1 MGAGG
6 LPHDG
11 APRNRSLNQ
20 VGVVA
25 ALEAEART
33 LGPAVRRHDGLS
45 SLRGGALLAVGGMGA
60 AHAVMAARRL
70 VDAGAAA
77 LMSFGFAGGLDPS
90 LSAGSV
96 VLPREVISSD
106 GARFLTSAA
115 WCGELRLAI
124 LGRRPV
130 ADGKL
135 LTASHPIDR
144 VEDKA
149 RAFRETGAVAVD
161 MESLGIAEVAAV
173 HSLPFAVIRVIVDTA
188 IDVLPRAVMAAS
200 LGGRL
205 SMRRLVGGLAVAP
218 LDLLPLIRL
227 AQRYR
232 AATRSLT
239 AVARADLPAPFAA
252 GARVA

>member
-1 MGAGG
+1 
-6 LPHDG
+6 
-11 APRNRSLNQ
+11 

-33 LGPAVRRHDGLS
+33 LGRAVRRYDGLS
-45 SLRGGALLAVGGMGA
+45 SLRDGALLAVSGMGA
-60 AHAVMAARRL
+60 APAAVAARNL
-70 VDAGAAA
+70 IDAGAAA
-77 LMSFGFAGGLDPS
+77 LMSFGFAGGLDPH

-96 VLPREVISSD
+96 VLPDEIISGD
-106 GARFLTSAA
+106 GARFLTAA
-115 WCGELRLAI
+115 GWCGQLRLSI

-130 ADGKL
+130 VAGKL
-135 LTASHPIDR
+135 LTVSQPIDQIA
-144 VEDKA
+144 DKA
-149 RAFRETGAVAVD
+149 RAFRDTGAVAVD
-161 MESLGIAEVAAV
+161 MESLGVAEVAAV
-173 HSLPFAVIRVIVDTA
+173 HGLPFAAIRVIVDTA
-188 IDVLPRAVMAAS
+188 ADVLPPAVMAAS

-205 SMRRLVGGLAVAP
+205 SMRRLAGGLAAAP
-218 LDLLPLIRL
+218 LDVLALIRL